1 MGTIKENYELM
12 FTECPDI
19 VNVPQLREMLDIGV
33 NLAYELVRPDYVS
46 EHFKILLNNLGLR
59 HIRFHD
65 LRHSCASLLLAK
77 GIPMKAIQEWLGHS
91 NFSTTANIYAH
102 LDSNSKQLSAQV
114 ITSAFETKKEI
125 EESDSSISL
134 EKLALA
140 N

>member
-46 EHFKILLNNLGLR
+46 EHFKILLNKLQLR

-65 LRHSCASLLLAK
+65 LR
-77 GIPMKAIQEWLGHS
+77 HS

-114 ITSAFETKKEI
+114 LASAFEIKKR
-125 EESDSSISL
+125 
-134 EKLALA
+134 